1 MSFEFLQ
8 KYGKKY
14 YVPLSLGPNHASRW
28 YWNCKYVKACKKMN
42 FQKNKICV
50 SRFIAQSRCR
60 DTFGRVGITLSS
72 SHLCAL
78 SEVGDTCSGDSGG
91 SLIR

>member
-1 MSFEFLQ
+1 
-8 KYGKKY
+8 
-14 YVPLSLGPNHASRW
+14 
-28 YWNCKYVKACKKMN
+28 MN
-42 FQKNKICV
+42 FQKHKICV
-50 SRFIAQSRCR
+50 PRFIAQSRCS

-91 SLIR
+91 SLIRWQINCETQSNYNKTSEKMEENMKW

>member
-1 MSFEFLQ
+1 
-8 KYGKKY
+8 
-14 YVPLSLGPNHASRW
+14 
-28 YWNCKYVKACKKMN
+28 MN
-42 FQKNKICV
+42 FQKHKICV
-50 SRFIAQSRCR
+50 PRFIAQSRCS